1 MTIHDVLENDS
12 EATVEAQVG
21 GAAADGAEPGARAFV
36 PGLGN
41 VTPILVRVGPSNT
54 RGFRLTITGLQL
66 NSAYPPV
73 VLLSARQGPNENQEL
88 NFPDVFG
95 VQVIRTTQS
104 TVLCR
109 VFRLDG
115 NSGWGQNLHLSGLV
129 VG

>member
-21 GAAADGAEPGARAFV
+21 EAAADGAQVGARAVV
-36 PGLGN
+36 PGLGT

-54 RGFRLTITGLQL
+54 RGLRLTITGLQFT
-66 NSAYPPV
+66 STYPPV

-95 VQVIRTTQS
+95 VQVIRTTQT
-104 TVLCR
+104 TVRCR

-115 NSGWGQNLHLSGLV
+115 DGGWGQDLHLSGLV

>member
-1 MTIHDVLENDS
+1 MTIQDVLENDS

-21 GAAADGAEPGARAFV
+21 GAAADGAEARAFV

-104 TVLCR
+104 TILCR

-115 NSGWGQNLHLSGLV
+115 TGGWGQNLHLSGLV

>member
-1 MTIHDVLENDS
+1 MTIHDVLENDT

-21 GAAADGAEPGARAFV
+21 EAAADGAEAGARAFV

-104 TVLCR
+104 TIRCR
-109 VFRLDG
+109 VFRLEG
-115 NSGWGQNLHLSGLV
+115 EGGWGQTRPLTGLV
-129 VG
+129 GG